1 MLALLIEYNCVCA
14 VKSKAR
20 LVKEGT
26 LTMIVY
32 GADERLLWQKRIA
45 QFRGAVR

>member
-1 MLALLIEYNCVCA
+1 M
-14 VKSKAR
+14 KSKAR

-32 GADERLLWQKRIA
+32 GDDERLLWQKRLA
-45 QFRGAVR
+45 QFRGAVW

>member
-1 MLALLIEYNCVCA
+1 MNSVQAISTSSA

-32 GADERLLWQKRIA
+32 GDDERLLWQKRIA

>member
-1 MLALLIEYNCVCA
+1 MGVPQAAHTWRA

-32 GADERLLWQKRIA
+32 GDDERLLWQKRIA